1 VSSPVKAPVWPV
13 LAGAILC
20 SSMLGAIVAV
30 EDQRLIVAM
39 LLGFAAIWFAA
50 RRWGAVAALERSA
63 EQHPGAV
70 GGAILV
76 AALAGIALLHEDNFG
91 FLMIS
96 TVLLFASCCIGLT
109 IQLGYA
115 GVSNFGAA
123 GFVGAG
129 AYTAAVLNW
138 LPWMPDLL
146 ALIGGGV
153 AAVLVGSLLLLPV
166 LRTRGH
172 YAALTTLAF
181 GIMFGVFLDATPIVG
196 GPQGL
201 KLSGVNLFGWDF
213 SNDIRLGSFLIS
225 FYANYVLLSLAIF
238 GVAIFV
244 ASRLDRSW
252 VGIWLDTVRLDETAC
267 AVFGVNIGFWKILA
281 FTAGNFLAGLA
292 GATYAKMLGFI
303 APNNFT
309 LSDSLMLVSVVILG
323 GIGNRWGALPATA
336 ILVLLPE
343 KLQFIQEYRLLIFAV
358 LVVII
363 LMASPAGLV
372 PRRTRRL
379 DPHLIIGNVGWL
391 TRLVPHARS
400 VPSPQRGEG

>member
-1 VSSPVKAPVWPV
+1 VTNPDRAPAWPV
-13 LAGAILC
+13 LAGVFVC
-20 SSMLGAIVAV
+20 TGMLAAIVAV
-30 EDQRLIVAM
+30 DDQRVVVAM
-39 LLGFAAIWFAA
+39 LTALAAIWFAA
-50 RRWGAVAALERSA
+50 RRYGAITALEHSA
-63 EQHPGAV
+63 EQHPHVLA
-70 GGAILV
+70 GAILI
-76 AALAGIALLHEDNFG
+76 AALVAIAVLHEDNFG
-91 FLMIS
+91 FLMIA
-96 TVLLFASCCIGLT
+96 TVLLYASCCIGLT
-109 IQLGYA
+109 VQLGYA

-123 GFVGAG
+123 GFVGTG
-129 AYTAAVLNW
+129 AYTAAMLNW
-138 LPWMPDLL
+138 LWWLPDAV
-146 ALIGGGV
+146 ALIAGGI
-153 AAVLVGSLLLLPV
+153 AAVLIGSLLLLPV

-201 KLSGVNLFGWDF
+201 KLSGFNLFGWDF
-213 SNDIRLGSFLIS
+213 SNDIRLGNFSIS
-225 FYANYVLLSLAIF
+225 FYANYVLLALAIF
-238 GVAIFV
+238 ALAIFI

-252 VGIWLDTVRLDETAC
+252 LGVWLDSVRLDEIAS
-267 AVFGVNIGFWKILA
+267 AVFGLNLGYWKIVA

-292 GATYAKMLGFI
+292 GAAYAKMLGFI

-309 LSDSLMLVSVVILG
+309 LADSLTLVSVVILG

-343 KLQFIQEYRLLIFAV
+343 KLQFIQEYRLLIFAA

-379 DPHLIIGNVGWL
+379 DPKVLF
-391 TRLVPHARS
+391 
-400 VPSPQRGEG
+400 

>member
-1 VSSPVKAPVWPV
+1 V
-13 LAGAILC
+13 LAGVLLC
-20 SSMLGAIVAV
+20 TGMLGAIVAV
-30 EDQRLIVAM
+30 EDQRVIVAM
-39 LLGFAAIWFAA
+39 LVASAAIWIAA
-50 RRWGAVAALERSA
+50 RRWGAIAALERSA
-63 EQHPGAV
+63 EQHPHTV
-70 GGAILV
+70 GGAVLL
-76 AALAGIALLHEDNFG
+76 AALAGIGVLQEDNFG
-91 FLMIS
+91 FLMIA
-96 TVLLFASCCIGLT
+96 TVLLFASCCVGLT

-123 GFVGAG
+123 GFVGTG

-138 LPWMPDLL
+138 LPGLPDIL
-146 ALIGGGV
+146 ALIGGGI

-181 GIMFGVFLDATPIVG
+181 GIMFGVFLDATPMVG

-201 KLSGVNLFGWDF
+201 KLSGVTLFGWDF
-213 SNDIRLGSFLIS
+213 SNDIRIGQFVIS
-225 FYANYVLLSLAIF
+225 FYANYVLLALAIF
-238 GVAIFV
+238 AFAIFV
-244 ASRLDRSW
+244 AARLDRSW
-252 VGIWLDTVRLDETAC
+252 LGIWLDTVRLDEIAS
-267 AVFGVNIGFWKILA
+267 AVFGVNIGYWKIVA

-292 GATYAKMLGFI
+292 GAAYAKMLGFI

-309 LSDSLMLVSVVILG
+309 LADSLMLVSAVILG

-343 KLQFIQEYRLLIFAV
+343 KLQFIQEYRLLLFAV

-379 DPHLIIGNVGWL
+379 DPKVL
-391 TRLVPHARS
+391 T
-400 VPSPQRGEG
+400 

>member
-1 VSSPVKAPVWPV
+1 VRSGANSPLWPV
-13 LAGAILC
+13 FAGVLVC
-20 SSMLGAIVAV
+20 TGMLVAIVAV
-30 EDQRLIVAM
+30 DNQRLIIAM
-39 LLGFAAIWFAA
+39 LIAFAAIWFAA
-50 RRWGAVAALERSA
+50 RRWGAIAALERSA
-63 EQHPGAV
+63 EQHPHAV
-70 GGAILV
+70 AGAILI
-76 AALAGIALLHEDNFG
+76 AALAGIAALHEDNFG
-91 FLMIS
+91 FLMIA

-115 GVSNFGAA
+115 DVSNFGAA
-123 GFVGAG
+123 AFVGTG

-138 LPWMPDLL
+138 LPWLPDIL
-146 ALIGGGV
+146 ALIGGGI

-201 KLSGVNLFGWDF
+201 KLSGINFFGWDF
-213 SNDIRLGSFLIS
+213 SNDIWLGRFVIS
-225 FYANYVLLSLAIF
+225 FYANYVLLALAIF
-238 GVAIFV
+238 ALAIFI

-252 VGIWLDTVRLDETAC
+252 LGIWLDSVRLDETAS
-267 AVFGVNIGFWKILA
+267 AVFGVNLGYWKILA

-292 GATYAKMLGFI
+292 GAAYAKMLGFI

-309 LSDSLMLVSVVILG
+309 LADSLMLVSVVILG

-343 KLQFIQEYRLLIFAV
+343 KLQFIQEYRLLLFAV

-379 DPHLIIGNVGWL
+379 DPKV
-391 TRLVPHARS
+391 VS
-400 VPSPQRGEG
+400 

>member
-1 VSSPVKAPVWPV
+1 VTSTGKAPAWPV
-13 LAGAILC
+13 LAGVLLC
-20 SSMLGAIVAV
+20 TGMLAAIVAV
-30 EDQRLIVAM
+30 EDQRVIVAM
-39 LLGFAAIWFAA
+39 LVAFAAIWVAA
-50 RRWGAVAALERSA
+50 RRWGAIAALERSA
-63 EQHPGAV
+63 EQHPHAV
-70 GGAILV
+70 GGGTLF
-76 AALAGIALLHEDNFG
+76 AALIGIAILHEDNFG
-91 FLMIS
+91 LLMIA
-96 TVLLFASCCIGLT
+96 TVLLYTSCCIGLT

-123 GFVGAG
+123 GFVGTG
-129 AYTAAVLNW
+129 AYTVAVLNW
-138 LPWMPDLL
+138 MPWLPDIL
-146 ALIGGGV
+146 ALIGGGI

-201 KLSGVNLFGWDF
+201 KLSGVTLFGWDF
-213 SNDIRLGSFLIS
+213 SSDIRLGSFVIS
-225 FYANYVLLSLAIF
+225 FYANYVLLALAIF
-238 GVAIFV
+238 AFAIFV

-252 VGIWLDTVRLDETAC
+252 LGIWLDTVRLDEVAS
-267 AVFGVNIGFWKILA
+267 AVFGVNTGSWKILA

-292 GATYAKMLGFI
+292 GAAYAKMLGFI

-309 LSDSLMLVSVVILG
+309 LADSLMLVSAVILG

-343 KLQFIQEYRLLIFAV
+343 KLQFIQEYRLLLFAM

-363 LMASPAGLV
+363 LMASPEGLV

-379 DPHLIIGNVGWL
+379 DPKV
-391 TRLVPHARS
+391 VF
-400 VPSPQRGEG
+400 